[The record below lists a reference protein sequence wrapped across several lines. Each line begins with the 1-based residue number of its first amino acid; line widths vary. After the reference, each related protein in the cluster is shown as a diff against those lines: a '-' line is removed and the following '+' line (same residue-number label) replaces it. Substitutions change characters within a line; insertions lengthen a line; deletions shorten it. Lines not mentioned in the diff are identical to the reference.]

1 MSQDKVVVVNG
12 KKVTTQ
18 EFSEL
23 VNRRTEE
30 MQAMFRQQYGMSLPE
45 GYSARINKDVFD
57 QIVQEMVISDAA
69 ANVGVQV
76 SKEELTDLLQGDHIA
91 PQIQQMFPSKA
102 ELLNFLQVIFNDDL
116 SQYPENVIEQIQDYR
131 TKWIALEQDVKKQRG
146 AVRIRTI
153 QDKKIFTLKIRKD
166 EYTHY
171 EFEKEI
177 SAENINEIEDPEI
190 LNWFNQ
196 YQIPKNLHPTA
207 SFTTLRNVY
216 AFENGELC
224 LDKTYYKNHTDYEI
238 EYEYTSDHDG
248 IHFFNSILEKYGL
261 KWVKNCPSKI
271 ARALND

>member
-1 MSQDKVVVVNG
+1 MYDNIERELKLLINEKVYN
-12 KKVTTQ
+12 
-18 EFSEL
+18 
-23 VNRRTEE
+23 
-30 MQAMFRQQYGMSLPE
+30 
-45 GYSARINKDVFD
+45 
-57 QIVQEMVISDAA
+57 
-69 ANVGVQV
+69 
-76 SKEELTDLLQGDHIA
+76 
-91 PQIQQMFPSKA
+91 
-102 ELLNFLQVIFNDDL
+102 ELLHSYDFHNPITQTNTYFDT
-116 SQYPENVIEQIQDYR
+116 EN
-131 TKWIALEQDVKKQRG
+131 QDVKKQRG

-177 SAENINEIEDPEI
+177 STENINEIEDPEI

-248 IHFFNSILEKYGL
+248 IQFFNSILEKYGL

-271 ARALND
+271 ARALDD

>member
-1 MSQDKVVVVNG
+1 MYDNI
-12 KKVTTQ
+12 
-18 EFSEL
+18 EREL
-23 VNRRTEE
+23 KLLIN
-30 MQAMFRQQYGMSLPE
+30 E
-45 GYSARINKDVFD
+45 GVYN
-57 QIVQEMVISDAA
+57 
-69 ANVGVQV
+69 
-76 SKEELTDLLQGDHIA
+76 
-91 PQIQQMFPSKA
+91 
-102 ELLNFLQVIFNDDL
+102 ELLHSYDFHNPITQTNTYFDT
-116 SQYPENVIEQIQDYR
+116 EN
-131 TKWIALEQDVKKQRG
+131 QDVKKQRG

-190 LNWFNQ
+190 LNWFKH

-216 AFENGELC
+216 VFENGELC
-224 LDKTYYKNHTDYEI
+224 LDKTHYKNHTDYEI

>member
-1 MSQDKVVVVNG
+1 M
-12 KKVTTQ
+12 
-18 EFSEL
+18 
-23 VNRRTEE
+23 
-30 MQAMFRQQYGMSLPE
+30 
-45 GYSARINKDVFD
+45 
-57 QIVQEMVISDAA
+57 VQS
-69 ANVGVQV
+69 G
-76 SKEELTDLLQGDHIA
+76 
-91 PQIQQMFPSKA
+91 F
-102 ELLNFLQVIFNDDL
+102 
-116 SQYPENVIEQIQDYR
+116 EQF
-131 TKWIALEQDVKKQRG
+131 KN
-146 AVRIRTI
+146 
-153 QDKKIFTLKIRKD
+153 KKIFTLKIRKD

>member
-1 MSQDKVVVVNG
+1 MNTHTMNS
-12 KKVTTQ
+12 KKKYLQ
-18 EFSEL
+18 K
-23 VNRRTEE
+23 
-30 MQAMFRQQYGMSLPE
+30 
-45 GYSARINKDVFD
+45 I
-57 QIVQEMVISDAA
+57 
-69 ANVGVQV
+69 
-76 SKEELTDLLQGDHIA
+76 LT
-91 PQIQQMFPSKA
+91 
-102 ELLNFLQVIFNDDL
+102 
-116 SQYPENVIEQIQDYR
+116 R
-131 TKWIALEQDVKKQRG
+131 
-146 AVRIRTI
+146 
-153 QDKKIFTLKIRKD
+153 LKIQK
-166 EYTHY
+166 
-171 EFEKEI
+171 
-177 SAENINEIEDPEI
+177 